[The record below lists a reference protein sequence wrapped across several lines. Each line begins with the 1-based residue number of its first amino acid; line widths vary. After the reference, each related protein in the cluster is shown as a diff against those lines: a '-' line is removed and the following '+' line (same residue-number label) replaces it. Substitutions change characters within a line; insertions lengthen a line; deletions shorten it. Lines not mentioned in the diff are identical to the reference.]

1 VVSREQGDAVI
12 VIGADSHKRTH
23 TVVAVDEVGR
33 RLGERTVAT
42 TTDGHLAL
50 LQWSASWPQVRF
62 ALEDCRHLTRRLE
75 QDLLAAGQRV
85 VRVPTRLM
93 AATRRGARQPG
104 KSDPIDA
111 EAVALAALRHQD
123 LPVAELDG
131 PTREV
136 KLLVDYCR
144 ELVRQRT
151 RVANRLRW
159 HLHELD
165 PALQV
170 PSRGLRRYK
179 VIQELAA
186 RLAGVEGTVAR
197 LARQLLTR
205 CRDLTVEINALKAEL
220 RPLVRRLAPTLLAVP
235 GCGVRG
241 AAMILGETAGAR
253 RFRSKDAYARFTGTA
268 PIPVWSGDRRGK
280 VRLNRGGNRMI
291 NTALHMIAVTQI
303 RGVGPGQ
310 AYVQRLMAQGKTRTE
325 AVRLLRRR
333 LSDVVFRALCADEH
347 ARSTATQA
355 SHATAATAASA
366 RAA

>member
-1 VVSREQGDAVI
+1 VV

-42 TTDGHLAL
+42 TGDGHLEL
-50 LQWSASWPQVRF
+50 LRWSAQWPQATF

-75 QDLLAAGQRV
+75 ADLLTAGQPV

-93 AATRRGARQPG
+93 AAARRSGRQPG

-111 EAVALAALRHQD
+111 EAVALAALRHPD
-123 LPVAELDG
+123 LPVATLDG

-136 KLLVDYCR
+136 KLLVDYR
-144 ELVRQRT
+144 RDLVRQRT

-165 PALQV
+165 PALQI

-179 VIQELAA
+179 VIDELAA

-197 LARQLLTR
+197 LARRLLAR
-205 CRDLTVEINALKAEL
+205 CRELTGEINALEAEL
-220 RPLVRRLAPTLLAVP
+220 RPLVRQLAPTLLAVP
-235 GCGVRG
+235 GCGVLG
-241 AAMILGETAGAR
+241 AAMILGETAGVG

-268 PIPVWSGDRRGK
+268 PIPVWSGYRRGK
-280 VRLNRGGNRMI
+280 VRLNRGGNRTV
-291 NTALHMIAVTQI
+291 NTALHMIAVTQV
-303 RGVGPGQ
+303 RGLGPGQ
-310 AYVQRLMAQGKTRTE
+310 AYVDKLMGRGKTRTE

-333 LSDVVFRALCADEH
+333 LSDVVFAALRVDEE
-347 ARSTATQA
+347 APSTATQ
-355 SHATAATAASA
+355 SRRTAVAAAASA

>member
-1 VVSREQGDAVI
+1 VI
-12 VIGADSHKRTH
+12 VIGADSHKRSH
-23 TVVAVDEVGR
+23 TVVAVDQVGR
-33 RLGERTVAT
+33 RLGERTVKAT
-42 TTDGHLAL
+42 SDGHLEL
-50 LQWSASWPQVRF
+50 LRWSAQWPQVRF

-75 QDLLAAGQRV
+75 QDLLAAGQQV

-93 AATRRGARQPG
+93 AAARRSGRPG

-111 EAVALAALRHQD
+111 EAVALAALRQPD
-123 LPVAELDG
+123 LPVAALDG

-136 KLLVDYCR
+136 KLLVDYR
-144 ELVRQRT
+144 RDLVRQRT

-165 PALQV
+165 PELRV

-179 VIQELAA
+179 VLDELAA
-186 RLAGVEGTVAR
+186 RLAGMEGTVAR
-197 LARQLLTR
+197 LARQLLAR
-205 CRDLTVEINALKAEL
+205 CRALTAEINALEAEL
-220 RPLVRRLAPTLLAVP
+220 RPLVQQLAPTLLAVP
-235 GCGVRG
+235 GCGVLG
-241 AAMILGETAGAR
+241 AAMILGETAGAG

-280 VRLNRGGNRMI
+280 VRLNRGGNRTI
-291 NTALHMIAVTQI
+291 NTALHMIAVTQA

-310 AYVQRLMAQGKTRTE
+310 AYVERLIARGKTRTE

-333 LSDVVFRALCADEH
+333 LSDVAFRALRADEQV
-347 ARSTATQA
+347 RSTATQT
-355 SHATAATAASA
+355 SHSAAAAAANA

>member
-1 VVSREQGDAVI
+1 VI
-12 VIGADSHKRTH
+12 VIGADSHKRSH
-23 TVVAVDEVGR
+23 TVVAVDQVGR
-33 RLGERTVAT
+33 RLGERTVKAT
-42 TTDGHLAL
+42 SDGHLEL
-50 LQWSASWPQVRF
+50 LRWSAQWPQVRF

-75 QDLLAAGQRV
+75 QELLTAGQQV

-93 AATRRGARQPG
+93 AAARRGGRQPG

-111 EAVALAALRHQD
+111 EAVALAALRHHD

-136 KLLVDYCR
+136 KLLVDYR
-144 ELVRQRT
+144 RDLVRQRT

-165 PALQV
+165 PELRV

-179 VIQELAA
+179 VLDELAA
-186 RLAGVEGTVAR
+186 RLAGMEGTVAR
-197 LARQLLTR
+197 LARRLLARCRELTR
-205 CRDLTVEINALKAEL
+205 EINALEAEL
-220 RPLVRRLAPTLLAVP
+220 RPLVRQLAPTLLAVP
-235 GCGVRG
+235 GCGVLG
-241 AAMILGETAGAR
+241 AAMILGETAGVG

-280 VRLNRGGNRMI
+280 VRLNRGGNRTI

-303 RGVGPGQ
+303 RGAGPGQ
-310 AYVQRLMAQGKTRTE
+310 AYVDQLIARGKTRTE

-333 LSDVVFRALCADEH
+333 LSDVVFRGLRADEQ
-347 ARSTATQA
+347 ARPSATQTRSA
-355 SHATAATAASA
+355 ATAAASA

>member
-1 VVSREQGDAVI
+1 MI

-23 TVVAVDEVGR
+23 TVVAVDQVGR
-33 RLGERTVAT
+33 RLGERTVKAT
-42 TTDGHLAL
+42 SDGHFAL
-50 LQWSASWPQVRF
+50 LQWSAQWPQVTF

-75 QDLLAAGQRV
+75 QDLLAAGQPV

-93 AATRRGARQPG
+93 AGARRGARHPG

-111 EAVALAALRHQD
+111 EAVALAALRHHD

-136 KLLVDYCR
+136 KLLVDYR
-144 ELVRQRT
+144 RDLVRQRT

-165 PALQV
+165 PALQI
-170 PSRGLRRYK
+170 PSRGLRRYR
-179 VIQELAA
+179 VLDELAA

-197 LARQLLTR
+197 LARQLLAR
-205 CRDLTVEINALKAEL
+205 CRDLTVEINALEAEL
-220 RPLVRRLAPTLLAVP
+220 RTLVHRLAPTLLAVP
-235 GCGVRG
+235 GCGVLG

-253 RFRSKDAYARFTGTA
+253 RFRTKDAYARFTGTA

-280 VRLNRGGNRMI
+280 VRLNRGGNRTV

-310 AYVQRLMAQGKTRTE
+310 AYVERLMGRGKTRTE

-333 LSDVVFRALCADEH
+333 LSDVVFRALRADEQ
-347 ARSTATQA
+347 ARSTATQT
-355 SHATAATAASA
+355 SRSAAAGSASA